1 MSKVS
6 TRVSTTDTRNSSF
19 VDQAKRYET
28 KQVTSTNVPD
38 STFSP
43 DPLRYRVKTKSL
55 GSSHIV
61 ITTTTSSASR
71 ESYIKRANEI
81 LRGETSTIL
90 VSSDSRGKR

>member
-6 TRVSTTDTRNSSF
+6 TRISTTDTRNRSSAG
-19 VDQAKRYET
+19 QARLYDS
-28 KQVTSTNVPD
+28 KQVTTANVPD

-43 DPLRYRVKTKSL
+43 DPLRYRIKTKSL

-61 ITTTTSSASR
+61 ITTTTSSASQ
-71 ESYIKRANEI
+71 ESFIKRANEI
-81 LRGETSTIL
+81 LRGETSTVL